1 METTKRFDNETID
14 QVVYEIVRQLT
25 AQTIFM
31 LGAKG
36 SLVKGEEDGNITL
49 SMKIKGSRKV
59 SHLRIT
65 YLYDKDEYK
74 LDFFK
79 MPTQAALVKM
89 TAEAYEKSFVPIETF
104 SDIGPE
110 QFHSIIE
117 EVTGLH
123 TKL

>member
-14 QVVYEIVRQLT
+14 QVIYEIIRQLT
-25 AQTIFM
+25 TKTIFM

-36 SLVKGEEDGNITL
+36 SLVKGEEDGNIALT
-49 SMKIKGSRKV
+49 MKIKGSPKV

-79 MPTQAALVKM
+79 MASSATLVKI
-89 TAEAYEKSFVPIETF
+89 TPEAFEKSFEPIKSFT
-104 SDIGPE
+104 DIGPE

-117 EVTGLH
+117 QVTGLH